1 MTHEE
6 QRLLT
11 RFLDELEKV
20 KNVAKDPD
28 AEALIKA
35 AATAQPDAM
44 YLLVQRCLLQDQ
56 ALNTARSR
64 IEDLQQQLERERSQP
79 PRATGG
85 FLAANPWGRP
95 AAAPA
100 SGPGPVVQSDPLAPP
115 GLAAASPFSGFLG
128 NAVATAAGVAGG
140 AFLFHGIENLLH
152 SSSHGAGLADSLPSS
167 GHPAGDLASYDNPAG
182 PGDEFTDTGFD
193 SGNDAFEAYD
203 DDINSVDV

>member
-11 RFLDELEKV
+11 IFLDELGKV
-20 KNVAKDPD
+20 RDVAKDPA

-35 AATAQPDAM
+35 AGTAQPDAM

-56 ALNTARSR
+56 ALNAARSR
-64 IEDLQQQLERERSQP
+64 IEDLQQQLEREKSQP
-79 PRATGG
+79 PGAAGG
-85 FLAANPWGRP
+85 FLGDNPWGRP
-95 AAAPA
+95 AAPAPA
-100 SGPGPVVQSDPLAPP
+100 SGPGPLVQSGPLVPP

-152 SSSHGAGLADSLPSS
+152 SSHHDPGLTDSLTSS
-167 GHPAGDLASYDNPAG
+167 GHPAGDLAS
-182 PGDEFTDTGFD
+182 
-193 SGNDAFEAYD
+193 
-203 DDINSVDV
+203 